1 MSNKELKELMSI
13 ICEGQDSEQRRKVE
27 NFIEYQVQLIDSLD
41 KEIEILHSI
50 MKEVRECL
58 NKNRIYITG
67 ERNLAFEIE
76 EILDKV
82 GSEDN
87 GI

>member
-1 MSNKELKELMSI
+1 VNSEEIKNEFINCIEGTHTLNLAISILEERDLYHSI
-13 ICEGQDSEQRRKVE
+13 I
-27 NFIEYQVQLIDSLD
+27 
-41 KEIEILHSI
+41 
-50 MKEVRECL
+50 KEVRECL

-82 GSEDN
+82 EEKK
-87 GI
+87 